1 MSDEPTLESLR
12 EMTGAPNLD
21 EPLVSETAFDAVE
34 MKSERPAWKMPGPK
48 LIAVGIA
55 LVPVFGVAGY
65 FMLAS
70 RQTDKT
76 GVAASEA
83 SADMEAANEIPSIT
97 EVALE
102 ESRNEVAR
110 LKSNM
115 ALSDQAY
122 VQQQSQEAAKPKS
135 SSTAT
140 TVPAQPKVTTKPAVS
155 RPAPVVSASPRPA
168 SAIDYRPTPRPVQAT
183 PPRPTPA
190 VTAAASPRFS
200 DTDPTERWQTLARL
214 GSYGTVPPI
223 EPTEQTDIADG
234 DNVIETIP
242 VAQISPHSVI
252 STVPTQSPPAPEESE
267 PEVIPE
273 EPEPEVIPEEPAP
286 LELSEPILV
295 ATTQS
300 PIPEPLENALQA
312 QVPPE
317 ILSDAEARILEEPL
331 QPPSLMSGTYAAGEL
346 ITPVVLNE
354 SEQSNRYVVRL
365 NEPLMD
371 NRGRPAIP
379 GESDLTVEVET
390 IGDDRLV
397 EISAVSATWQEGNNQ
412 QEILL
417 PDAVVQIRGVDGHP
431 LIAQGY
437 GDPGGEIA
445 ALDASEVALGAVR
458 RASELYTRPNTRVQ
472 TNDNSTVVT
481 EENPDPNILA
491 GALEG
496 GTDVLLDIL
505 SERNQQ
511 ARDAIAQR
519 PQVLYLEENTPV
531 QVFVNASMQLP
542 M

>member
-21 EPLVSETAFDAVE
+21 DTLVSETAFDAVE

-55 LVPVFGVAGY
+55 LVPVFGIAGY

-76 GVAASEA
+76 DIAASEA
-83 SADMEAANEIPSIT
+83 STDTEVANEIPSIT

-135 SSTAT
+135 SSSPT
-140 TVPAQPKVTTKPAVS
+140 TTPAPPKVTTKPAVS

-168 SAIDYRPTPRPVQAT
+168 PAIDYRPTPRPVQAT
-183 PPRPTPA
+183 PPRPAPA

-214 GSYGTVPPI
+214 GSYGTVTPI
-223 EPTEQTDIADG
+223 EPAEETETADG
-234 DNVIETIP
+234 DNGVETIP
-242 VAQISPHSVI
+242 VAQISPHSVMA
-252 STVPTQSPPAPEESE
+252 TVPTQSPPAPEESE

-273 EPEPEVIPEEPAP
+273 EPAP
-286 LELSEPILV
+286 LELSEPILL
-295 ATTQS
+295 ANTQS
-300 PIPEPLENALQA
+300 SIPEISEPLPLENTLQA
-312 QVPPE
+312 QASPE
-317 ILSDAEARILEEPL
+317 ALRDAEARILEEPI
-331 QPPSLMSGTYAAGEL
+331 QPPSLMSGTYASGEL
-346 ITPVVLNE
+346 TTPVVLNE
-354 SEQSNRYVVRL
+354 SEQSSRYVVRL

-371 NRGRPAIP
+371 NRGRTAIP
-379 GESDLTVEVET
+379 SESDLTVEVEPV
-390 IGDDRLV
+390 GDDRLV
-397 EISAVSATWQEGNNQ
+397 EISAVSASWQEGNNQ

-417 PDAVVQIRGVDGHP
+417 PDAVVQIRGADGHP

>member
-48 LIAVGIA
+48 LMAVGLA
-55 LVPVFGVAGY
+55 LVPVFGAAGY

-76 GVAASEA
+76 DVATSEA
-83 SADMEAANEIPSIT
+83 STDMEVANEIPSIT

-115 ALSDQAY
+115 ALSDQTY
-122 VQQQSQEAAKPKS
+122 VQQQSQEAAKPKT

-140 TVPAQPKVTTKPAVS
+140 PAPAPPKVTTKPAVS

-168 SAIDYRPTPRPVQAT
+168 PTIDYRPTPRPVQTTAI
-183 PPRPTPA
+183 PPRPVPA
-190 VTAAASPRFS
+190 VTAATSPRFS

-223 EPTEQTDIADG
+223 EPTEQTDTADSDG
-234 DNVIETIP
+234 VIEAIP
-242 VAQISPHSVI
+242 VAQISPHSVMA
-252 STVPTQSPPAPEESE
+252 TVPTQSPPAPEEPE
-267 PEVIPE
+267 PAVIPE
-273 EPEPEVIPEEPAP
+273 ESAP

-295 ATTQS
+295 ATTQP
-300 PIPEPLENALQA
+300 PIPGPSPLESTLQA
-312 QVPPE
+312 QVSPD

-346 ITPVVLNE
+346 TTPVVFNE
-354 SEQSNRYVVRL
+354 SEQSSRYVVRL
-365 NEPLMD
+365 NEPLVD

-379 GESDLTVEVET
+379 SESDLTVEVEPV
-390 IGDDRLV
+390 GDDRLV

-417 PDAVVQIRGVDGHP
+417 PDAVVQIRGADGHP

-481 EENPDPNILA
+481 EENPDPNVLA

-511 ARDAIAQR
+511 ARDAISQR

>member
-48 LIAVGIA
+48 LMAVGLA
-55 LVPVFGVAGY
+55 LVPVFGIAGY

-70 RQTDKT
+70 RQTDKAD
-76 GVAASEA
+76 VAASET
-83 SADMEAANEIPSIT
+83 SADTEVANEIPSVT

-102 ESRNEVAR
+102 ESRNEIAR

-122 VQQQSQEAAKPKS
+122 VQQQSQEVANPKTSAAP
-135 SSTAT
+135 T
-140 TVPAQPKVTTKPAVS
+140 TTPAPPKVTTKPPA

-168 SAIDYRPTPRPVQAT
+168 PAIDYRPTPRPVQTT

-223 EPTEQTDIADG
+223 EPTEQTETVDG
-234 DNVIETIP
+234 GNAIETIP
-242 VAQISPHSVI
+242 VAQISPHSVMA
-252 STVPTQSPPAPEESE
+252 TVPTQSPPA
-267 PEVIPE
+267 PE

-286 LELSEPILV
+286 LELSDPILV
-295 ATTQS
+295 AATQS
-300 PIPEPLENALQA
+300 SIPEPLPLENTLQSQA
-312 QVPPE
+312 SPE
-317 ILSDAEARILEEPL
+317 GLSDAEARILEGPI
-331 QPPSLMSGTYAAGEL
+331 QPPSLMSGTYASGEL
-346 ITPVVLNE
+346 TTPVVLNE
-354 SEQSNRYVVRL
+354 SEQSSHYVVRL

-379 GESDLTVEVET
+379 SESDLTVEVEPV
-390 IGDDRLV
+390 GDDRLV

-417 PDAVVQIRGVDGHP
+417 PDAVVQIRGADGHP

-437 GDPGGEIA
+437 GDLGGEIA

-481 EENPDPNILA
+481 EENPDPNVLA

>member
-12 EMTGAPNLD
+12 AMTGAPNLD
-21 EPLVSETAFDAVE
+21 DPLVSEPACDAVE
-34 MKSERPAWKMPGPK
+34 MKSERPAWKMPLPK
-48 LIAVGIA
+48 LMVVGLA
-55 LVPVFGVAGY
+55 LVPVFGAAGY
-65 FMLAS
+65 FLVAS
-70 RQTDKT
+70 RQTDT
-76 GVAASEA
+76 TDVTASEA
-83 SADMEAANEIPSIT
+83 STNAEETDETASGA
-97 EVALE
+97 EVELE
-102 ESRNEVAR
+102 EARNEVAR

-122 VQQQSQEAAKPKS
+122 VQQQSQEVAVPKS
-135 SSTAT
+135 SPTPT
-140 TVPAQPKVTTKPAVS
+140 TTPAPPKVTTKPPE
-155 RPAPVVSASPRPA
+155 RTAPVVSASPRPTPT
-168 SAIDYRPTPRPVQAT
+168 IDYRPTPRPVQTTAT
-183 PPRPTPA
+183 PPRPSPA

-200 DTDPTERWQTLARL
+200 DTDPTERWQALTRL

-223 EPTEQTDIADG
+223 EPTEQTETVDG
-234 DNVIETIP
+234 GNAIETIP
-242 VAQISPHSVI
+242 VAQISPHSVMA
-252 STVPTQSPPAPEESE
+252 TVPTQSPPA
-267 PEVIPE
+267 PE
-273 EPEPEVIPEEPAP
+273 EPEPEVIPEEPSP

-295 ATTQS
+295 ATAHP
-300 PIPEPLENALQA
+300 PIPEPSPLESTLQA
-312 QVPPE
+312 QASPE

-346 ITPVVLNE
+346 TTPVVLNE
-354 SEQSNRYVVRL
+354 SEQSSRYVVRL

-371 NRGRPAIP
+371 NRGRTAIP
-379 GESDLTVEVET
+379 SESDLTVEVEPV
-390 IGDDRLV
+390 GDDRLV

-417 PDAVVQIRGVDGHP
+417 PDTVVQIRGADGHP

-481 EENPDPNILA
+481 EENPDPNVLA

>member
-21 EPLVSETAFDAVE
+21 DTLVSETAFDAVE

-48 LIAVGIA
+48 LIVVGLA
-55 LVPVFGVAGY
+55 LVPVFGIAGY
-65 FMLAS
+65 FMLAG

-76 GVAASEA
+76 DVAASEA
-83 SADMEAANEIPSIT
+83 STDTEAANEIPSIT

-122 VQQQSQEAAKPKS
+122 VQQQSQEVAKPKA
-135 SSTAT
+135 SSTPTLA
-140 TVPAQPKVTTKPAVS
+140 PPKVTTKPPA

-168 SAIDYRPTPRPVQAT
+168 PAIDYRPTPRPVQAT

-223 EPTEQTDIADG
+223 EPTEQTNIADG
-234 DNVIETIP
+234 DNAIETIP
-242 VAQISPHSVI
+242 VAQISPHSVMA
-252 STVPTQSPPAPEESE
+252 TVPPQSPPTPEESE
-267 PEVIPE
+267 PEVSPE
-273 EPEPEVIPEEPAP
+273 EPVP
-286 LELSEPILV
+286 LELSAPILV

-300 PIPEPLENALQA
+300 SIPEPLPLENTLQA
-312 QVPPE
+312 QVSPE
-317 ILSDAEARILEEPL
+317 VLSDAEARILEEPI

-346 ITPVVLNE
+346 TTPVVLNE
-354 SEQSNRYVVRL
+354 SEQSSRYVVRL

-379 GESDLTVEVET
+379 SESDLTIEVEPV
-390 IGDDRLV
+390 GDDRLV

-417 PDAVVQIRGVDGHP
+417 PDAVVQIRGADGHP

-481 EENPDPNILA
+481 EENPDPNVLA

>member
-1 MSDEPTLESLR
+1 MNDEPTLESLR

-34 MKSERPAWKMPGPK
+34 MKSERPAWKMPVPK
-48 LIAVGIA
+48 LIAVGLA
-55 LVPVFGVAGY
+55 FVPVFGIAGY
-65 FMLAS
+65 FMFAS
-70 RQTDKT
+70 RQTDKPD
-76 GVAASEA
+76 VAASED
-83 SADMEAANEIPSIT
+83 STDTEVANEIPSIT

-110 LKSNM
+110 LKSNL

-135 SSTAT
+135 SSASTAT
-140 TVPAQPKVTTKPAVS
+140 PAPKVTTKPTVS
-155 RPAPVVSASPRPA
+155 RPAPVVSTSPRPA
-168 SAIDYRPTPRPVQAT
+168 PVIDYRSTSRPVQAT
-183 PPRPTPA
+183 PPRPTP
-190 VTAAASPRFS
+190 AASPRFS

-214 GSYGTVPPI
+214 GSYGTIPQV
-223 EPTEQTDIADG
+223 EPTEQTEMADG
-234 DNVIETIP
+234 GNDIETIP
-242 VAQISPHSVI
+242 VAQISPHSVMT
-252 STVPTQSPPAPEESE
+252 TVPTRSIPGPEEQEPEAIPEESG
-267 PEVIPE
+267 PI
-273 EPEPEVIPEEPAP
+273 
-286 LELSEPILV
+286 ELSEPILV
-295 ATTQS
+295 AATQP
-300 PIPEPLENALQA
+300 PIPENLPLESPLQA
-312 QVPPE
+312 QVSAD
-317 ILSDAEARILEEPL
+317 ILSDAEARILAEPL
-331 QPPSLMSGTYAAGEL
+331 QPPSLISGTYAAGEL
-346 ITPVVLNE
+346 TTPVVLNE
-354 SEQSNRYVVRL
+354 SEQSSRYVVRL

-371 NRGRPAIP
+371 NRGRTAIP
-379 GESDLTVEVET
+379 SESDLTVEVEPV
-390 IGDDRLV
+390 GDDRLV

-417 PDAVVQIRGVDGHP
+417 PEAVVQIRGADGHP

-481 EENPDPNILA
+481 EENPDPNVLA

-511 ARDAIAQR
+511 ARDAIQQR
-519 PQVLYLEENTPV
+519 PQVLYLAENTPV
-531 QVFVNASMQLP
+531 QVFVNTSMQLP

>member
-1 MSDEPTLESLR
+1 MNDEPTLESLR

-21 EPLVSETAFDAVE
+21 DTLVSETAFDAME

-48 LIAVGIA
+48 LIIVGLA
-55 LVPVFGVAGY
+55 LVPVFGAAGY

-70 RQTDKT
+70 RQTDQT
-76 GVAASEA
+76 DVAASEA
-83 SADMEAANEIPSIT
+83 STDTEAANEIPSIT

-122 VQQQSQEAAKPKS
+122 VQQQSQETAKPKS
-135 SSTAT
+135 SQIPT
-140 TVPAQPKVTTKPAVS
+140 TTPAPPKVTTKPAVS

-168 SAIDYRPTPRPVQAT
+168 PAIDYRPTPRPVQAT
-183 PPRPTPA
+183 PPRPALA

-223 EPTEQTDIADG
+223 ELTEQTDTVDG
-234 DNVIETIP
+234 GNAIETIP
-242 VAQISPHSVI
+242 VAQISPHSVMTTV
-252 STVPTQSPPAPEESE
+252 STQLPPAPD
-267 PEVIPE
+267 

-295 ATTQS
+295 ANTQS
-300 PIPEPLENALQA
+300 SIPGPSPLENALQA
-312 QVPPE
+312 QASPD
-317 ILSDAEARILEEPL
+317 ILSDAEARILEEPI
-331 QPPSLMSGTYAAGEL
+331 QPPSLMSGTYATGEL
-346 ITPVVLNE
+346 TTPVVLNE
-354 SEQSNRYVVRL
+354 SEQSSRYVVRL

-379 GESDLTVEVET
+379 SESDLTVEVDT
-390 IGDDRLV
+390 VGDDRLV

-417 PDAVVQIRGVDGHP
+417 PDAVVQIRGADGHP

-481 EENPDPNILA
+481 EENPDPNVLA

>member
-48 LIAVGIA
+48 LMAVALA
-55 LVPVFGVAGY
+55 LVPVFGAAGY
-65 FMLAS
+65 FLVAPK
-70 RQTDKT
+70 TDKT
-76 GVAASEA
+76 DVADSEA
-83 SADMEAANEIPSIT
+83 STDIEAANEIPSIT

-122 VQQQSQEAAKPKS
+122 VQQQSQEVVRPKS
-135 SSTAT
+135 SPAPTTA
-140 TVPAQPKVTTKPAVS
+140 PAPPQVTTKPPA

-168 SAIDYRPTPRPVQAT
+168 PVIDYRPTPRPA
-183 PPRPTPA
+183 PA

-200 DTDPTERWQTLARL
+200 DIDPTERWQTLARL

-223 EPTEQTDIADG
+223 EPTEQTETVDG
-234 DNVIETIP
+234 GNAIETIP
-242 VAQISPHSVI
+242 VAQISPHSVMA
-252 STVPTQSPPAPEESE
+252 TAPTQSPPA
-267 PEVIPE
+267 PE

-286 LELSEPILV
+286 LELSDPILV
-295 ATTQS
+295 TTTRPPS
-300 PIPEPLENALQA
+300 PRPSPLESTLQA
-312 QVPPE
+312 QASPK

-331 QPPSLMSGTYAAGEL
+331 QPPSLMSGTYAAGEFT
-346 ITPVVLNE
+346 TPVVLNE
-354 SEQSNRYVVRL
+354 SEQSSHYVVRL
-365 NEPLMD
+365 NEPLID

-379 GESDLTVEVET
+379 SESDLTVEVEPV
-390 IGDDRLV
+390 GDDRLV
-397 EISAVSATWQEGNNQ
+397 EISAISATWQEGNNR

-417 PDAVVQIRGVDGHP
+417 PDAVVKIRGADGHP

-437 GDPGGEIA
+437 SDPGGEIA

-458 RASELYTRPNTRVQ
+458 RTAELYTRSDTRVQ
-472 TNDNSTVVT
+472 TNDNSTIIT
-481 EENPDPNILA
+481 EDNPDPNILA

-519 PQVLYLEENTPV
+519 HQVLYLAENTPV
-531 QVFVNASMQLP
+531 QVFVNTSMQLP

>member
-12 EMTGAPNLD
+12 EMTGAPNLE

-48 LIAVGIA
+48 LMAVALA

-65 FMLAS
+65 FLVAPK
-70 RQTDKT
+70 TDKT
-76 GVAASEA
+76 DVEA
-83 SADMEAANEIPSIT
+83 SKASTDTEVANEIPSIT

-122 VQQQSQEAAKPKS
+122 VQQQSQEAVKPKS
-135 SSTAT
+135 SSTPT
-140 TVPAQPKVTTKPAVS
+140 TTPTPAPPQVTTKPPAS
-155 RPAPVVSASPRPA
+155 SAPVVSASPRPA
-168 SAIDYRPTPRPVQAT
+168 PVIDYRPT
-183 PPRPTPA
+183 PRPTPA
-190 VTAAASPRFS
+190 VTAAALPRFS

-223 EPTEQTDIADG
+223 EPTEQTETIDG
-234 DNVIETIP
+234 GNAIDTIP
-242 VAQISPHSVI
+242 VAEISPHSVMA
-252 STVPTQSPPAPEESE
+252 TVPTQSSPD
-267 PEVIPE
+267 PE
-273 EPEPEVIPEEPAP
+273 EPEPEIIPEEPAP

-295 ATTQS
+295 ANTQS
-300 PIPEPLENALQA
+300 SIPETLPLENTLQT
-312 QVPPE
+312 QVSPE

-346 ITPVVLNE
+346 TTPVVLNE
-354 SEQSNRYVVRL
+354 SEQSGRYVVRL

-379 GESDLTVEVET
+379 SESDLTVEVEPV
-390 IGDDRLV
+390 GDDRLV

-417 PDAVVQIRGVDGHP
+417 PDAVVQIRGADGHP

-437 GDPGGEIA
+437 RDPGGEIA

-481 EENPDPNILA
+481 EENPDPNVLA